1 VVPVKVYLDAS
12 SRCEEALPN
21 ITFHATEMAGGSQCF
36 VIRHFLLATDAD
48 VQLYNDLYTFF
59 DHL

>member
-21 ITFHATEMAGGSQCF
+21 ITFHATEMAGGSAG
-36 VIRHFLLATDAD
+36 RT
-48 VQLYNDLYTFF
+48 
-59 DHL
+59 

>member
-21 ITFHATEMAGGSQCF
+21 ITFHATEMAGAELIF
-36 VIRHFLLATDAD
+36 VYICPE
-48 VQLYNDLYTFF
+48 LYPNVSFV
-59 DHL
+59 